1 MGFAAFLC
9 PNHSRVLEDFRYG
22 MNYDLNRHN
31 NGKGGTVYEQHK
43 ILSGRKRLKGIPVLS
58 AGTEQPVDKEK
69 LLKYKEWLIA
79 NYAVNSVNSML
90 VALNQFLLFMEKGR
104 LRLKRIK
111 VQRADILSMD
121 KALDKKEFLRLV
133 RTARQY
139 GKEQIAMI
147 METMC
152 ATGITVWSSCRKYSG
167 KNSLYILGKNRIR
180 SGVIFRTRTGREKNR
195 SNIWKEMKVIGD
207 LAGGSLR
214 KVFPHNL
221 RHLFARTFYRETKN
235 LINLADIL
243 GHSNLDVTRGY
254 ASDGIKEWKRNMEKK
269 NPINLLFFIIHKFD
283 CQQKWMS
290 YPHFHC

>member
-139 GKEQIAMI
+139 GKER
-147 METMC
+147 
-152 ATGITVWSSCRKYSG
+152 RKIPDG
-167 KNSLYILGKNRIR
+167 KRNIR
-180 SGVIFRTRTGREKNR
+180 S
-195 SNIWKEMKVIGD
+195 
-207 LAGGSLR
+207 SL
-214 KVFPHNL
+214 K
-221 RHLFARTFYRETKN
+221 
-235 LINLADIL
+235 
-243 GHSNLDVTRGY
+243 
-254 ASDGIKEWKRNMEKK
+254 
-269 NPINLLFFIIHKFD
+269 
-283 CQQKWMS
+283 
-290 YPHFHC
+290 

>member
-79 NYAVNSVNSML
+79 NYAVSSVNSML

-121 KALDKKEFLRLV
+121 KALDKREFLMLV

-207 LAGGSLR
+207 LAGVSLR

-254 ASDGIKEWKRNMEKK
+254 ASDGIKEWKRNMEK
-269 NPINLLFFIIHKFD
+269 INLIETET
-283 CQQKWMS
+283 
-290 YPHFHC
+290 

>member
-90 VALNQFLLFMEKGR
+90 V
-104 LRLKRIK
+104 
-111 VQRADILSMD
+111 
-121 KALDKKEFLRLV
+121 

-167 KNSLYILGKNRIR
+167 NTMCWESQSVSDPARYPPLIFIRVRRIGITV
-180 SGVIFRTRTGREKNR
+180 SINGNKIF
-195 SNIWKEMKVIGD
+195 
-207 LAGGSLR
+207 L
-214 KVFPHNL
+214 
-221 RHLFARTFYRETKN
+221 
-235 LINLADIL
+235 
-243 GHSNLDVTRGY
+243 
-254 ASDGIKEWKRNMEKK
+254 
-269 NPINLLFFIIHKFD
+269 LLFIFFITGT
-283 CQQKWMS
+283 
-290 YPHFHC
+290 P

>member
-139 GKEQIAMI
+139 GIEQIAMI

-207 LAGGSLR
+207 LAGVSLR

-221 RHLFARTFYRETKN
+221 RHLFARTFYT
-235 LINLADIL
+235 
-243 GHSNLDVTRGY
+243 T
-254 ASDGIKEWKRNMEKK
+254 
-269 NPINLLFFIIHKFD
+269 PIIPSVISVLV
-283 CQQKWMS
+283 
-290 YPHFHC
+290 

>member
-90 VALNQFLLFMEKGR
+90 V
-104 LRLKRIK
+104 
-111 VQRADILSMD
+111 
-121 KALDKKEFLRLV
+121 

-152 ATGITVWSSCRKYSG
+152 ATGIRVSELKFFRVENIKGGVIRVWNKGKYRMVILPEILRK
-167 KNSLYILGKNRIR
+167 KLLIYIGKNRIR

-207 LAGGSLR
+207 LAGVSLR

-254 ASDGIKEWKRNMEKK
+254 ASDGIKEWKRNMEK
-269 NPINLLFFIIHKFD
+269 INLIETET
-283 CQQKWMS
+283 
-290 YPHFHC
+290 

>member
-58 AGTEQPVDKEK
+58 AGTEQPVDKER
-69 LLKYKEWLIA
+69 LLKYKEWLID
-79 NYAVNSVNSML
+79 NYAVSSVNSM
-90 VALNQFLLFMEKGR
+90 
-104 LRLKRIK
+104 
-111 VQRADILSMD
+111 
-121 KALDKKEFLRLV
+121 LV

-207 LAGGSLR
+207 LAGISLR

-254 ASDGIKEWKRNMEKK
+254 ASDGIKEWKRNMEK
-269 NPINLLFFIIHKFD
+269 INLIETET
-283 CQQKWMS
+283 
-290 YPHFHC
+290 

>member
-58 AGTEQPVDKEK
+58 AGTEQPVDKVR
-69 LLKYKEWLIA
+69 LLKYKEWLID
-79 NYAVNSVNSML
+79 NYAVSSVNSM
-90 VALNQFLLFMEKGR
+90 
-104 LRLKRIK
+104 
-111 VQRADILSMD
+111 
-121 KALDKKEFLRLV
+121 LV

-180 SGVIFRTRTGREKNR
+180 SGVIFRTRTGREKTAQ
-195 SNIWKEMKVIGD
+195 IYG
-207 LAGGSLR
+207 
-214 KVFPHNL
+214 
-221 RHLFARTFYRETKN
+221 
-235 LINLADIL
+235 
-243 GHSNLDVTRGY
+243 
-254 ASDGIKEWKRNMEKK
+254 KK
-269 NPINLLFFIIHKFD
+269 
-283 CQQKWMS
+283 
-290 YPHFHC
+290 

>member
-1 MGFAAFLC
+1 M
-9 PNHSRVLEDFRYG
+9 
-22 MNYDLNRHN
+22 
-31 NGKGGTVYEQHK
+31 
-43 ILSGRKRLKGIPVLS
+43 
-58 AGTEQPVDKEK
+58 
-69 LLKYKEWLIA
+69 
-79 NYAVNSVNSML
+79 
-90 VALNQFLLFMEKGR
+90 
-104 LRLKRIK
+104 
-111 VQRADILSMD
+111 
-121 KALDKKEFLRLV
+121 LV

-207 LAGGSLR
+207 LAGVSLR

-254 ASDGIKEWKRNMEKK
+254 ASDGIKEWKRNMEK
-269 NPINLLFFIIHKFD
+269 INLIETET
-283 CQQKWMS
+283 
-290 YPHFHC
+290 